1 MACSVDSRLFY
12 ENLRRYNRALQQ
24 RNEQIRQDILRGT
37 DERSIWDSQ
46 LAVSG
51 TAVIRGR
58 RKMLESLSSLLA
70 ERLDYLTGGR
80 LELRVDYRPSV
91 KDVDNPEKGILQAL
105 AVSRKQEDVF
115 RTTVCGPHRDNF
127 VFLDGKRDMRRFASQ
142 GEVRMAV
149 LALKL
154 ALVAF
159 FSEFREMYPVLLL
172 DDILLEIDRT
182 NMEKVLQGFS
192 GKNQF
197 FFTSTGIPDIPFFSG
212 LEQTSFFPVRRGGS

>member
-1 MACSVDSRLFY
+1 MFY
-12 ENLRRYNRALQQ
+12 ENLRRYNRALLQ
-24 RNEQIRQDILRGT
+24 RNEQIRCDLVKGT
-37 DERSIWDSQ
+37 DERGIWDNQ

-51 TAVIRGR
+51 AAVIRGR
-58 RKMLESLSSLLA
+58 RKMLSSLSSLLQ
-70 ERLDYLTGGR
+70 ERLVYLTGGR
-80 LELRVDYRPSV
+80 LALHLEYRPSV
-91 KDVDNPEKGILQAL
+91 KEKDNLEEDILRAL
-105 AVSRKQEDVF
+105 KESGNRENIF

-127 VFLDGKRDMRRFASQ
+127 VFMDGKKDMRRFSSQ

-159 FSEFREMYPVLLL
+159 FSEFRGMYPVLLL
-172 DDILLEIDRT
+172 DDILLEIDRN

-197 FFTSTGIPDIPFFSG
+197 FFSSTGIPDIPFFSG
-212 LEQTSFFPVRRGGS
+212 LAESSFFPVHRGDG